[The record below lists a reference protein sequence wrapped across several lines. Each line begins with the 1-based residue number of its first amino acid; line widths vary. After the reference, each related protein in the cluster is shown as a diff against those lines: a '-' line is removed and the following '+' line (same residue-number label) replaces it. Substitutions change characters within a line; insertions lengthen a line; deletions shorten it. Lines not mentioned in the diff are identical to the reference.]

1 MSMPAEIP
9 GAALDS
15 GKRWAI
21 MGAVML
27 GLFLSA
33 MDQTIVGTAMPR
45 IIAELSGLKLYAW
58 VFTSY
63 MLAST
68 TFVPIVGK
76 MGDIYGRKIF
86 FLIGIVIFLV
96 GSMLCGASQS
106 MVQLII
112 FRGVQGIGGGFI
124 FANAFAII
132 GDLFPPAERGKYA
145 GLMSG
150 VFGLASVLGPLI
162 GGGITDHLHW
172 RWVFY
177 VNIPLGL
184 VALAVLSVVLPPSPR
199 HDATRRLDY
208 LGAVTLAAAI
218 APALLAFS
226 WAGVD
231 YPWASWQVI
240 APLCFSAVMTV
251 IFLRIETGA
260 DEPIVPL
267 SLFKNRIFAVA
278 TAATFVSGAAM
289 FSASV
294 YIPLFMQGVL
304 NFSATNAGLVL
315 TPMTLAMVAGSA
327 LGGQLIS
334 RTGRYR
340 IQISVGLALA
350 TTGLFLLSTLS
361 SDSSQITGMEYMAI
375 LGFGLGLSFPALVLA
390 SQNAVPFE
398 VMGLTTSLNQFARSV
413 GGTISV
419 AIMGSILTRRLN
431 DELETG
437 LPQQVQAEA
446 PAQLLDALK
455 NPRILLDDGALAA
468 IRERGFDALFGA
480 NADALFD
487 QTVQSLKDG
496 LATAITEV
504 FLFASI
510 LGLISVVISLFLRE
524 VPMRRTFEEIRGI
537 PVEGPSAEGAA
548 PPQHRRPAPID
559 GPPPRVVPQGAESQ
573 RVASGIDERS

>member
-1 MSMPAEIP
+1 MNAPAQ
-9 GAALDS
+9 LDP
-15 GKRWAI
+15 GKRWTI

-76 MGDIYGRKIF
+76 LGDMYGRKNF
-86 FLIGIVIFLV
+86 FLAGIVIFLL
-96 GSMLCGASQS
+96 GSIFCGMSQS

-150 VFGLASVLGPLI
+150 VFGLASVIGPLI
-162 GGGITDHLHW
+162 GGGITDHIHW

-184 VALAVLSVVLPPSPR
+184 VALVVLALVLPKSER

-208 LGAVTLAAAI
+208 LGAITLAAAI
-218 APALLAFS
+218 APMLLAFS

-231 YPWASWQVI
+231 YAWASPQVI
-240 APLCFSAVMTV
+240 APIAFSVAMMITF
-251 IFLRIETGA
+251 FLVEIRA
-260 DEPIVPL
+260 DEPIVPF
-267 SLFKNRIFAVA
+267 SLFRNSIFAVC
-278 TAATFVSGAAM
+278 TIVTFVSGAAM

-304 NFSATNAGLVL
+304 DFSATNAGLVL
-315 TPMTLAMVAGSA
+315 TPMTIAMVCGSFI
-327 LGGQLIS
+327 GGQVIS
-334 RTGRYR
+334 RTGRYKFLTV
-340 IQISVGLALA
+340 SGLALA
-350 TTGLFLLSTLS
+350 TLGLFLMSTLS
-361 SDSSQITGMEYMAI
+361 RSASQITGMEYMAI
-375 LGFGLGLSFPALVLA
+375 LGFGLGLSFPTLVLA
-390 SQNAVPFE
+390 SQNAVPYRY
-398 VMGLTTSLNQFARSV
+398 MGVTTSLNQFARSV
-413 GGTISV
+413 GGTIGV

-431 DELETG
+431 DEIGAG
-437 LPQQVQAEA
+437 LPPRVVQES
-446 PAQLLDALK
+446 PPQLLDALH
-455 NPRILLDDGALAA
+455 NPRILLDDGALG
-468 IRERGFDALFGA
+468 RLRDEGFGA
-480 NADALFD
+480 VFGNDATTLFN
-487 QTVQSLKDG
+487 QTISSMKDG
-496 LATAITEV
+496 LATSITEV
-504 FLFASI
+504 FMFAAI
-510 LGLISVVISLFLRE
+510 LAAISVVISLFLKE
-524 VPMRRTFEEIRGI
+524 VRLKTTWETAPEPADLVTSPAHADAVARPSGAGPTII
-537 PVEGPSAEGAA
+537 PASPSA
-548 PPQHRRPAPID
+548 QPID
-559 GPPPRVVPQGAESQ
+559 R
-573 RVASGIDERS
+573 ASIHLEDRAP